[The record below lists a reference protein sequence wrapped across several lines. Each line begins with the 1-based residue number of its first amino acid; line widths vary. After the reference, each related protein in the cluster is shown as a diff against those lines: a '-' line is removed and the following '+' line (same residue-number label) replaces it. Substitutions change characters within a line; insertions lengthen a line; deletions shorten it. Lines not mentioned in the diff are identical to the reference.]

1 MRVTFMFVIMAS
13 VVAGKH
19 ASVDASPPVSATGSC
34 GVLANGNRCTN
45 GGITL
50 RANGR
55 AQCRELCKEQAVT
68 TPAREMTM
76 GTAAKTNRGQGCC
89 MFREQVCTFVAGGA
103 SILAP
108 ALRMSTAVT
117 CDVAYTEEE
126 GYEARSYNYDYTPP
140 EGCDAFS
147 PQRTCS
153 VQQKTRDETTA
164 DNAAE
169 CLLACASRA
178 KEGCCQYV
186 GPTKVCSFQTSDGIE
201 VTPNH
206 HSFAALCAPTVREV
220 EEPQAKAAV
229 AAAPMAV
236 LSPPPPNPRPPPP
249 TKLYVQGH
257 APSPPSQGKGAVAV
271 VGTIVG
277 IVVVVTM
284 GAGLARLR
292 QDTTIGSML
301 IGGGGLQDIGLVRQV
316 GGTGRSDELRHMD
329 SEGFEGG
336 GLIMSEMSAAE
347 VAHSVSKVV

>member
-1 MRVTFMFVIMAS
+1 MMMRVSFLFATAAS
-13 VVAGKH
+13 VVAKH
-19 ASVDASPPVSATGSC
+19 AQAASSPPMSASGTC
-34 GVLANGNRCTN
+34 GVLSTGNRCTN
-45 GGITL
+45 GGATL
-50 RANGR
+50 RANTR
-55 AQCRELCKEQAVT
+55 AQCRELCKQEAIKT
-68 TPAREMTM
+68 DSREMTM
-76 GTAAKTNRGQGCC
+76 GTAANANRGQGCC

-117 CDVAYTEEE
+117 CDVTYTEED
-126 GYEARSYNYDYTPP
+126 GAYDRSYNYDAPPP

-153 VQQKTRDETTA
+153 VQHNSRDETTA
-164 DNAAE
+164 ADAAE
-169 CLLACASRA
+169 CLSACASRA

-186 GPTKVCSFQTSDGIE
+186 GPTKVCSFQASDGIE

-220 EEPQAKAAV
+220 EEPVAKAAV
-229 AAAPMAV
+229 AKEPMHV

-249 TKLYVQGH
+249 ARLYVQGH
-257 APSPPSQGKGAVAV
+257 APPPPRQGKGAVAV

-292 QDTTIGSML
+292 HDSTIGSML
-301 IGGGGLQDIGLVRQV
+301 IGGGGLQDISLVRQV
-316 GGTGRSDELRHMD
+316 GGTGRSDELRHVD
-329 SEGFEGG
+329 GEGG
-336 GLIMSEMSAAE
+336 GLILSEMSADE
-347 VAHSVSKVV
+347 VAHGVSKVV